1 MINKKNG
8 TESAV
13 LLSFTDEPVVL
24 EDQIVYVTAQ
34 NFLFFLFLHAFSLL
48 ANSLPDQY
56 MRQKTKSCTK
66 RCKRE
71 KILRPFPV
79 SFLRA
84 SCGTSCAGREYS

>member
-34 NFLFFLFLHAFSLL
+34 NFLFFLFHAFSLL
-48 ANSLPDQY
+48 ANSLPAQY
-56 MRQKTKSCTK
+56 MHREVKSCTK
-66 RCKRE
+66 RCKRGN
-71 KILRPFPV
+71 F
-79 SFLRA
+79 SA
-84 SCGTSCAGREYS
+84 

>member
-34 NFLFFLFLHAFSLL
+34 NFLFFLFHAFSLL
-48 ANSLPDQY
+48 DNLLPGQY
-56 MRQKTKSCTK
+56 MRREVKSCTK
-66 RCKRE
+66 RCKYE
-71 KILRPFPV
+71 KIFARLDKKQKNRNNNGEMT
-79 SFLRA
+79 R
-84 SCGTSCAGREYS
+84 

>member
-24 EDQIVYVTAQ
+24 ENEIVHVAAQ
-34 NFLFFLFLHAFSLL
+34 NFLFFLFHAFSLL
-48 ANSLPDQY
+48 AKSLPEQY
-56 MRQKTKSCTK
+56 MQREVKSCTK

-71 KILRPFPV
+71 KILCP
-79 SFLRA
+79 A
-84 SCGTSCAGREYS
+84 